1 MCSQADPTSLSY
13 CTVQQELNT
22 SLSMLSFNCERAI
35 GQCSPGCTHQSLR
48 ECHAR
53 SAKFWMSANT
63 QTLVLA
69 PFHKFLVPYQGFFG
83 FPSI

>member
-1 MCSQADPTSLSY
+1 MGEHTPRPCVVASTLLIERLFKLLCTSW
-13 CTVQQELNT
+13 
-22 SLSMLSFNCERAI
+22 
-35 GQCSPGCTHQSLR
+35 

-69 PFHKFLVPYQGFFG
+69 LFHRFLVPYQGFFG